1 VRYVEHAVAV
11 SRRIDLFVR
20 EYRPAVETERTLVI
34 LHGASEHSGRHR
46 HVAERLCSYGWRV
59 LTPDLRGHGRSGG
72 RSMHLGR
79 FSDYVGDLAAVYD
92 RFELQPEST
101 AQIGHSMGGLATIRF
116 AQTHAGRV
124 SSIALS
130 SPLLGLAVKVPPVLL
145 ASGRVLSVTYPWK
158 RFRSVV
164 NPADVTRSAES
175 IAERQSD
182 PLYRRTV
189 TAGWFF
195 AVQSAM
201 RDAWKFAAS
210 LSIPVLVVQAGED
223 RIVDGEASRAWIAT
237 VASNDTRFH
246 ELPGR
251 FHELHYEEDWPK
263 TAFLYH
269 RWLSGRLN
277 TPRQESSYERLAA

>member
-1 VRYVEHAVAV
+1 
-11 SRRIDLFVR
+11 
-20 EYRPAVETERTLVI
+20 
-34 LHGASEHSGRHR
+34 
-46 HVAERLCSYGWRV
+46 
-59 LTPDLRGHGRSGG
+59 
-72 RSMHLGR
+72 MHLGR

-201 RDAWKFAAS
+201 RDAWKFAATV
-210 LSIPVLVVQAGED
+210 SIPVLVVQAGED
-223 RIVDGEASRAWIAT
+223 RIVDGQASRAWIAT

-269 RWLSGRLN
+269 RWLSARLN
-277 TPRQESSYERLAA
+277 ASAQTTAVRIAA

>member
-1 VRYVEHAVAV
+1 
-11 SRRIDLFVR
+11 
-20 EYRPAVETERTLVI
+20 
-34 LHGASEHSGRHR
+34 
-46 HVAERLCSYGWRV
+46 
-59 LTPDLRGHGRSGG
+59 
-72 RSMHLGR
+72 MHLAR
-79 FSDYVGDLAAVYD
+79 FGDYVGDLAALYD
-92 RFELQPEST
+92 RFELRPEST

-116 AQTHAGRV
+116 SQTHAGRV
-124 SSIALS
+124 SSIALA
-130 SPLLGLAVKVPPVLL
+130 SPLLGLAVRVPPVLL

-164 NPADVTRSAES
+164 DPADVTRSAES
-175 IAERQSD
+175 IADRQSD
-182 PLYRRTV
+182 PLYRKSV

-201 RDAWKFAAS
+201 RDARKFAAS

-223 RIVDGEASRAWIAT
+223 RIVDAEASRAWIAT
-237 VASNDTRFH
+237 VASSDTRFH

-269 RWLSGRLN
+269 RWLSARLN
-277 TPRQESSYERLAA
+277 AQAEDSAVRLAA